1 MSYRSTERNP
11 QMPPLPSPFRAHGE
25 HIAID
30 LPGGHVLFSTRRGGT
45 STGPYAS
52 LNLGAIAPEPG
63 EDGRGDHAGTVLANR
78 RLLAGLIGLPVERFA
93 HARQVHGRTVL
104 RVREPPAG
112 AWGNPRGTRGLE
124 GLPDADGQATA
135 LEGVAA
141 VVLVADCL
149 PVALVGQSGVAM
161 LHAGWR
167 GLAAGVIE
175 EGIGALRELG
185 VRGPIAAAIGPGAR
199 GCCYQVSD
207 DLRALFAPYG
217 QQVLRG
223 DHLDL
228 AAVATLQLER
238 LGVADVN
245 DSALCTI
252 CCEGSPFFSYRRNGP
267 ATGRQAGF
275 AWRS

>member
-1 MSYRSTERNP
+1 M
-11 QMPPLPSPFRAHGE
+11 QALPDPFTANGE

-45 STGPYAS
+45 SRGPYAS
-52 LNLGAIAPEPG
+52 LNLGAIAPEPA
-63 EDGRGDHAGTVLANR
+63 EDGHGDDAGTVLANR
-78 RLLAGLIGLPVERFA
+78 RLLAGLTGLPVERFA
-93 HARQVHGRTVL
+93 HARQVHGRTVV

-112 AWGNPRGTRGLE
+112 AWANPRGTRGLE

-135 LEGVAA
+135 LEGVVA
-141 VVLVADCL
+141 VVLAADCL
-149 PVALVGQSGVAM
+149 PVALVGHGAVAM

-175 EGIGALRELG
+175 EGMEALRELG
-185 VRGPIAAAIGPGAR
+185 VEGPIVAAIGPGAR
-199 GCCYQVSD
+199 GCCYEVSD
-207 DLRALFAPYG
+207 DLREVFAPYG
-217 QQVLRG
+217 QQVLRA

-245 DSALCTI
+245 DSALCSI
-252 CCEGSPFFSYRRNGP
+252 CCEGSPFFSHRRDGP
-267 ATGRQAGF
+267 VTGRQAGL